1 MEIGIHSLLQRDH
14 DTGQQT
20 LEYELRAGKELEIDL
35 RMEQGGAE
43 IGGGASGEGG
53 VGGGGGG
60 AVVSGVVGIEDGDL
74 EAQELGELVG

>member
-20 LEYELRAGKELEIDL
+20 LEYELRAGKALEIDL
-35 RMEQGGAE
+35 RMEEGGAE
-43 IGGGASGEGG
+43 IGGGASG
-53 VGGGGGG
+53 GGGGGG

>member
-1 MEIGIHSLLQRDH
+1 MRKRGMEIGIHNLLQRDH

-43 IGGGASGEGG
+43 IGGGASG
-53 VGGGGGG
+53 GGGGG
-60 AVVSGVVGIEDGDL
+60 AVVSGVVEIEDGDL
-74 EAQELGELVG
+74 ETQELGELVG